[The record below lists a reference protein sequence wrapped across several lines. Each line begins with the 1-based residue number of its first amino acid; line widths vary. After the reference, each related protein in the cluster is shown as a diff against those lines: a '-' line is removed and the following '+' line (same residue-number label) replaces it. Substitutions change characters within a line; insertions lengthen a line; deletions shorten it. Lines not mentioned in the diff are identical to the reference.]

1 MINKL
6 KNKIVIG
13 LSVFGLL
20 IGSSCINGLTTYS
33 CKESDKN
40 EVTSVVCTESEN
52 KTDETINIK
61 KDNKSKTVYITKTGK
76 RYHEKGCKHLKKSSI
91 PVNMDDAISNNYSP
105 CKSCHK

>member
-13 LSVFGLL
+13 LSVLGLL

-33 CKESDKN
+33 CKEPNKN
-40 EVTSVVCTESEN
+40 EVTNVVCTESGN

-61 KDNKSKTVYITKTGK
+61 KDNKSKIVYITKSGK
-76 RYHEKGCKHLKKSSI
+76 HYHEKGCKYLKKSSI
-91 PVNMDDAISNNYSP
+91 PVNMDNAISNNYSA
-105 CKSCHK
+105 CKNCHK